1 MNIKLTSKLLL
12 YSLTKVNLLKNMIQ
26 KGPQKLNKLEML
38 QNNKIINKNDKDY
51 GSYKIMSR

>member
-1 MNIKLTSKLLL
+1 
-12 YSLTKVNLLKNMIQ
+12 MIQ

-51 GSYKIMSR
+51 GSYKIM